1 MVKSYVISLFNPTFV
16 PIFNQ
21 HCCLLLKQVITCEGN
36 AGFYEVGLI
45 TTPFKAGYSVLGWNH
60 PGFGGSSG
68 LPSPESEKNAI
79 EVVMQYAIE
88 ELGFPVN
95 KIFIYAWSI
104 GEC

>member
-1 MVKSYVISLFNPTFV
+1 MLSKGFALCKTKKEAFHLKRVENDLCTVIDDHDLFW
-16 PIFNQ
+16 Q
-21 HCCLLLKQVITCEGN
+21 
-36 AGFYEVGLI
+36 
-45 TTPFKAGYSVLGWNH
+45 
-60 PGFGGSSG
+60 G